1 MQWSPGEGQN
11 GGFTQVRAV
20 FHGGNAIFDLVQP
33 EKPVNI
39 CLSRCF
45 EKFQTTAVGDRM
57 IGSSLLLSP

>member
-11 GGFTQVRAV
+11 GGFTQVLAV
-20 FHGGNAIFDLVQP
+20 FHGDNAIFDLVQP

-39 CLSRCF
+39 WLARCS

-57 IGSSLLLSP
+57 TGSSLLLSP